1 MALPALITASIETTL
16 NGYLAMNPE
25 AGEKLRAIQGR
36 IMAIELQGLDSTL
49 YLVAH
54 HKGIDVFSR
63 HEGEADAVISGT
75 PLQLMNLSRGDAG
88 TQLLSGEVEIRGD
101 NAVAQR
107 FSELLSLAAIDWEEV
122 LAQAIGDIP
131 AHQIGRFFRGY
142 RDWVEKTHAS
152 LRSDLGE
159 YLQEEVRIL
168 PSRNEIE
175 AFMDDVGK
183 LRSDT
188 DRLEA
193 RLKRLE
199 AEQKS

>member
-25 AGEKLRAIQGR
+25 AEEKLKAIQGR
-36 IMAIELQGLDSTL
+36 VLGIELQGIDAHL
-49 YLVAH
+49 YLFAH
-54 HKGIDVFSR
+54 AKGIDVFSR
-63 HEGEADAVISGT
+63 HEGEADAVIAGT

-88 TQLLSGEVEIRGD
+88 SQLLSGEAEIRGD

-107 FSELLSLAAIDWEEV
+107 FSELLSLAAIDWEEL

-131 AHQIGRFFRGY
+131 AHQIGRLFRGS
-142 RDWVEKTHAS
+142 RDWLVQTHAS

-168 PSRNEIE
+168 PARNEIE

-193 RLKRLE
+193 RIKRLE
-199 AEQKS
+199 EAHKS

>member
-25 AGEKLRAIQGR
+25 AEEKLRAIQGR
-36 IMAIELQGLDSTL
+36 VLGIELQGIDIQL

-54 HKGIDVFSR
+54 AKGIDVFSI
-63 HEGEADAVISGT
+63 HEGEPDAVIAGT

-88 TQLLSGEVEIRGD
+88 SQLLSGEAEIRGD

-131 AHQIGRFFRGY
+131 AHQIGRFFRGS
-142 RDWVEKTHAS
+142 RVWFKKTHES

-168 PSRNEIE
+168 PARNEIE
-175 AFMDDVGK
+175 AFMDDVGR

-193 RLKRLE
+193 RIKRLE
-199 AEQKS
+199 EAHK

>member
-1 MALPALITASIETTL
+1 MPVPALITASVETAL

-25 AGEKLRAIQGR
+25 AEEKLRAIQGR
-36 IMAIELQGLDSTL
+36 VMAIELQGLDITL

-54 HKGIDVFSR
+54 SKGIDVFSR
-63 HEGEADAVISGT
+63 HEGEPDAVISGT
-75 PLQLMNLSRGDAG
+75 PLQLMSLSRGDAG
-88 TQLLSGEVEIRGD
+88 SQLLSGEAEIRGD

-107 FSELLSLAAIDWEEV
+107 FSALLSLAAIDWEEV

-131 AHQIGRFFRGY
+131 AHQLGRLFRGS
-142 RDWVEKTHAS
+142 RDWLIKTHAS

-175 AFMDDVGK
+175 AFMDDVGS
-183 LRSDT
+183 LRSDA

-199 AEQKS
+199 DQHKS

>member
-1 MALPALITASIETTL
+1 MALPALITASIETAL

-25 AGEKLRAIQGR
+25 ADEKLQAIQGKVL
-36 IMAIELQGLDSTL
+36 AIELQGLAITL
-49 YLVAH
+49 YLIAH
-54 HKGIDVFSR
+54 SQGIDVFSR

-75 PLQLMNLSRGDAG
+75 PLQLMSLSQGDAG

-101 NAVAQR
+101 NTVAQR
-107 FSELLSLAAIDWEEV
+107 YSELLSLAAIDWEEV

-131 AHQIGRFFRGY
+131 AHQIGRLFRGS
-142 RDWVEKTHAS
+142 RDWLINTHAS

-175 AFMDDVGK
+175 AFMDDVGS

-193 RLKRLE
+193 RLRRLE

>member
-1 MALPALITASIETTL
+1 MAIPALITASIETTL

-25 AGEKLRAIQGR
+25 ANEKLRAIQGR
-36 IMAIELQGLDSTL
+36 VLGIELQGIDTHL
-49 YLVAH
+49 YLIAH
-54 HKGIDVFSR
+54 ARGIDIFSQY
-63 HEGEADAVISGT
+63 EGEPDAVIAGT

-88 TQLLSGEVEIRGD
+88 SQLLSGEAEIRGD

-122 LAQAIGDIP
+122 LARAVGDIP
-131 AHQIGRFFRGY
+131 AHQIGRLLRGS
-142 RDWVEKTHAS
+142 RDWLKKTHES

-168 PSRNEIE
+168 PARNEIE
-175 AFMDDVGK
+175 AFMDDVGR

-193 RLKRLE
+193 RIKRLE
-199 AEQKS
+199 EAHK